1 MKLRMLVQSKPHRLG
16 RKQMTNVKDVAYQFE
31 AVQVSMNKDKN
42 GFNLRLCI
50 HPDDVPDGLL
60 RDWVGS
66 RYGVAMVRINE
77 HEEVDIKP
85 TELEGQRLVKSAIMS
100 CKEPEFWE
108 VLMDEIGESNHFLSE
123 SSYYL
128 FTDNIDNEKNCI
140 QALKGFLN
148 IESRKELATN
158 EVAQAKF
165 KNLRK
170 KAWELKNDQ
179 HKDR

>member
-108 VLMDEIGESNHFLSE
+108 ALS
-123 SSYYL
+123 STSYQRSL
-128 FTDNIDNEKNCI
+128 INIDSEEVCVKV
-140 QALKGFLN
+140 LKDYIKIN
-148 IESRKELATN
+148 SRKDLATN
-158 EVAQAKF
+158 EIAQAKF

-170 KAWELKNDQ
+170 TAWAIKNDK

>member
-1 MKLRMLVQSKPHRLG
+1 
-16 RKQMTNVKDVAYQFE
+16 MTNVKDVAYQFE

-77 HEEVDIKP
+77 HEEIDIKP

-100 CKEPEFWE
+100 CKEPVFWE
-108 VLMDEIGESNHFLSE
+108 VLMDEIGESTHFLAE
-123 SSYYL
+123 SCYHL
-128 FTDNIDNEKNCI
+128 FTDNIDSEEVCVKV
-140 QALKGFLN
+140 LKDYLKIN
-148 IESRKELATN
+148 SRKDLATN
-158 EVAQAKF
+158 EIAQAKF

-170 KAWELKNDQ
+170 KAWDIKNDK

>member
-31 AVQVSMNKDKN
+31 AVQVALRKDKN
-42 GFNLRLCI
+42 GYNLHLCV
-50 HPDDVPDGLL
+50 HPDDIPVGLL
-60 RDWVGS
+60 RDYVGS
-66 RYGVAMVRINE
+66 RYGVAMVRINDQ
-77 HEEVDIKP
+77 EEIDINP

-108 VLMDEIGESNHFLSE
+108 ALQSTSYKRSLIDIDSE
-123 SSYYL
+123 
-128 FTDNIDNEKNCI
+128 EVCVK
-140 QALKGFLN
+140 ALKDYLKIN
-148 IESRKELATN
+148 SRKDLATN
-158 EVAQAKF
+158 EIAQAKF

-170 KAWELKNDQ
+170 KAWDIKNDK

>member
-1 MKLRMLVQSKPHRLG
+1 
-16 RKQMTNVKDVAYQFE
+16 MTNVKDVAYQFE

-108 VLMDEIGESNHFLSE
+108 ALMNTIKYYNNLRTSNYQKE
-123 SSYYL
+123 Y
-128 FTDNIDNEKNCI
+128 NIDSEEVCVK
-140 QALKGFLN
+140 ALKAYLKIN
-148 IESRKELATN
+148 SRKELATN
-158 EVAQAKF
+158 ELAQVQF

-170 KAWELKNDQ
+170 IAWEIKNDQ
-179 HKDR
+179 HKNR

>member
-1 MKLRMLVQSKPHRLG
+1 MKLRMLVQSKPHLLG

-66 RYGVAMVRINE
+66 RYCVAMVRINE

-108 VLMDEIGESNHFLSE
+108 ALMDAIDESNFYAHDYHLMSEGINSEELCTRFLKRF
-123 SSYYL
+123 L
-128 FTDNIDNEKNCI
+128 HI
-140 QALKGFLN
+140 Q
-148 IESRKELATN
+148 SRKELATDTL
-158 EVAQAKF
+158 AQTKF
-165 KNLRK
+165 KKIRK
-170 KAWELKNDQ
+170 AAWEIKNDQ

>member
-1 MKLRMLVQSKPHRLG
+1 
-16 RKQMTNVKDVAYQFE
+16 MTNVKDVAYNFE

-66 RYGVAMVRINE
+66 RYGVAMVRIND

-108 VLMDEIGESNHFLSE
+108 ALMDEIKYYNHFLS

-165 KNLRK
+165 KSLRK
-170 KAWELKNDQ
+170 KAWEIKNDQ

>member
-16 RKQMTNVKDVAYQFE
+16 RKRMTNVKDVAYQFE
-31 AVQVSMNKDKN
+31 AVQVALRKDKN
-42 GFNLRLCI
+42 GYNLHLCV
-50 HPDDVPDGLL
+50 HPDDIPVGLL
-60 RDWVGS
+60 RDYVGS

-77 HEEVDIKP
+77 HEEIDINP

-108 VLMDEIGESNHFLSE
+108 ALS
-123 SSYYL
+123 STSYQRSL
-128 FTDNIDNEKNCI
+128 INIDSEEVCVKV
-140 QALKGFLN
+140 LKDYLKIN
-148 IESRKELATN
+148 SRKDLATN
-158 EVAQAKF
+158 EIAQAKF

-170 KAWELKNDQ
+170 KAWDIKNDK

>member
-1 MKLRMLVQSKPHRLG
+1 
-16 RKQMTNVKDVAYQFE
+16 MTNVKDVAYQFE

-77 HEEVDIKP
+77 HEELDIKP

-108 VLMDEIGESNHFLSE
+108 ALSNT
-123 SSYYL
+123 SYKRSL
-128 FTDNIDNEKNCI
+128 INIDSEEVCVKT
-140 QALKGFLN
+140 LKDYLKIN
-148 IESRKELATN
+148 SRKELATN
-158 EVAQAKF
+158 EIAQAKF

-170 KAWELKNDQ
+170 KAWDIKNDK